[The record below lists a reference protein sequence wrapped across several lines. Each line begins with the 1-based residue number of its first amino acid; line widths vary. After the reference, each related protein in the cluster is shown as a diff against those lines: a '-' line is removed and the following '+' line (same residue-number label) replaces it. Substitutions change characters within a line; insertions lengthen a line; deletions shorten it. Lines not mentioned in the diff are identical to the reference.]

1 MRVTE
6 YAYVTVGPSGNLKS
20 WERTDAG
27 QRVVRQV
34 IPSGMEMTIEDDDG
48 LYRYLLSRG
57 TAARAQ
63 HTDTTTASGSSAGAA
78 DSASL
83 ESGAAGRDGSSSELH
98 IPLRPSGP
106 SQESLPRVRSAFFDA
121 SITLTPDDC
130 VVFVSIQLPVLVCR
144 KAGGGFEVYPSRY
157 VSMSTLHAV
166 KKELNP
172 KRSLFVGWPG
182 LDYLSKE
189 EQEEV
194 RQVLLPYDCIPVFS
208 SDPEPK
214 RRGIGASKCDR
225 LAIDVDDAN
234 HSRLSRESVCGPQPP
249 RHGFEEFLDFCQTFL
264 WPTVND
270 QVPLVHNSEDLMTFD
285 NKLWDKYVFWVN
297 DYHLLLVPM
306 LLRKGLRKSQRGGS
320 PPLSPSQVTPGSTPP
335 PRKPTIGLFVH
346 TPFPTSEIF
355 LTLPVRTQV
364 MQSLLAADLVGFQ
377 FFDYARHFLTVVKK
391 LVGLDMSYRLSDGY
405 LALDVPYGYVS
416 GAPASSA
423 SAQQRHQVLVTVG
436 HASTQFELIAAQM
449 RSPEVLRRI
458 KELKEKFA
466 GKTIICGV
474 DRLGRLSGILLK
486 LRTFRQ
492 FLKVYPSY
500 RNKVVLVQL
509 AVSRTTTTHTS
520 PENRITLAKRISA
533 LAKEINDSMGPH
545 VYFYA
550 GDIETEDRLATM
562 AVSDM
567 LLDTSLKDGLNLAP
581 FEYLSARYAMSLSV
595 DQDPSASPRYV
606 LGHQGALL
614 GRVVCSEFSGCSQVL
629 TGSLRVNPWD
639 TEKVLNMLDESL
651 TLPTQEL
658 ASRFAR
664 DISYVTS
671 HSLLR
676 WAQGIINDLARC
688 RAHYVSRMSNP
699 DADKEVAWGVKGSCQ
714 VLAQIDDHNFFK
726 LDVPRVVRDY
736 SKSQRRI
743 FFLDNEGTL
752 APDLRRM
759 FRHSEGGVDRESNT
773 LMSHGNPPSAAVLD
787 SLTKLCSDPR
797 NTVVILSGREKSSL
811 QEWFGSVR
819 NIGLAAEHGYYWKLP
834 PNSMKRHAVDSAGK
848 LEEGSHAPSPV
859 GPDGWACL
867 LPEASEADSKKAE
880 WKALA
885 GELMRQYVSRTQNSF
900 VENKG
905 SALVWQ
911 FRDTDPD
918 FGLHQAKNLYSSLE
932 EYLQGYDV
940 EVTMGKGYVEA
951 KLRGV
956 NKGLAVQTILAE
968 LATAGNGQAPDFVMC
983 IGDDRSDEYM
993 FEALNSMSVSL
1004 TSHPDSLDHAQFVP
1018 GVGIVRSSGV
1028 ERESSSEEESDQP
1041 ERTKSTPAQSTGA
1054 ANEGTFTQR
1063 MWKRYSSR
1071 GRPSRTSDPSSG
1083 VVGESR
1089 TMKKKKSP
1097 SRQSKD
1103 HGVYRKYTVTVGRK
1117 PGSQAHYY
1125 VHDVHSVTDLLGRLA
1140 DETMYPRQEAS
1151 EEGPA
1156 DSPAA
1161 AQRCAAMAGLERSRF
1176 GDGQ

>member
-1 MRVTE
+1 MPNSHGGRRPEGPDVVTLPPTGVLSPDLRASGTHHGSGCFTRCHFHFANDAVEVGDTVRVVGGHPSLGSWDYKKGLPLCIRQALYPCWFTVEPAMLPLMRVTE

-20 WERTDAG
+20 WERTDAD
-27 QRVVRQV
+27 QRVIRQV

-48 LYRYLLSRG
+48 LYRYLLTRG
-57 TAARAQ
+57 AAARLQQA
-63 HTDTTTASGSSAGAA
+63 DTTTASGSSGGAV

-83 ESGAAGRDGSSSELH
+83 ESGAAGRDPSSGELH

-121 SITLTPDDC
+121 SITLTPEDC

-166 KKELNP
+166 KNELNP

-189 EQEEV
+189 EQDEV
-194 RQVLLPYDCIPVFS
+194 RRVLKPYDCIPVFS
-208 SDPEPK
+208 SDPEQK
-214 RRGIGASKCDR
+214 RRG
-225 LAIDVDDAN
+225 
-234 HSRLSRESVCGPQPP
+234 PQPA

-285 NKLWDKYVFWVN
+285 VKLWDKYVYWVN

-306 LLRKGLRKSQRGGS
+306 LLRKGLRKSQRGWAS
-320 PPLSPSQVTPGSTPP
+320 PPLSPSQLSPSGKSPAK
-335 PRKPTIGLFVH
+335 KPTIGLFLH

-391 LVGLDMSYRLSDGY
+391 LVGR
-405 LALDVPYGYVS
+405 
-416 GAPASSA
+416 SS
-423 SAQQRHQVLVTVG
+423 SCRQEWSHWGGQVLVTVG

-449 RSPEVLRRI
+449 RAPEVLRRI
-458 KELKEKFA
+458 KELKTRFA

-492 FLKVYPSY
+492 FLKVYPAY

-520 PENRITLAKRISA
+520 PENRITLAKRVGRSEVFFSKF
-533 LAKEINDSMGPH
+533 LFMGPH
-545 VYFYA
+545 VFFYA

-562 AVSDM
+562 AVSDL
-567 LLDTSLKDGLNLAP
+567 LLDTSLKDGLNLTP
-581 FEYLSARYAMSLSV
+581 F
-595 DQDPSASPRYV
+595 DCV

-651 TLPTQEL
+651 SLPLQEL
-658 ASRFAR
+658 TTRFAR

-699 DADKEVAWGVKGSCQ
+699 DADKEVAWGVKGSCE

-736 SKSQRRI
+736 SKAKRRI

-759 FRHSEGGVDRESNT
+759 FRHSEPEVNRESNV

-787 SLTKLCSDPR
+787 SLSKLCSDPR
-797 NTVVILSGREKSSL
+797 NTVVILSGREKSLL
-811 QEWFGSVR
+811 QDWFGSVR

-834 PNSMKRHAVDSAGK
+834 PNTMKRHVGK
-848 LEEGSHAPSPV
+848 LGEEANVASPV

-867 LPEASEADSKKAE
+867 LPEASEADAKKAE

-905 SALVWQ
+905 SAL
-911 FRDTDPD
+911 
-918 FGLHQAKNLYSSLE
+918 AKNLYSSLE
-932 EYLQGYDV
+932 EYLKGYDV

-956 NKGLAVQTILAE
+956 NKGLAVQTILAK
-968 LATAGNGQAPDFVMC
+968 LATAGNDQSPDFVMC
-983 IGDDRSDEYM
+983 IGDDRSDE
-993 FEALNSMSVSL
+993 
-1004 TSHPDSLDHAQFVP
+1004 
-1018 GVGIVRSSGV
+1018 
-1028 ERESSSEEESDQP
+1028 
-1041 ERTKSTPAQSTGA
+1041 
-1054 ANEGTFTQR
+1054 
-1063 MWKRYSSR
+1063 
-1071 GRPSRTSDPSSG
+1071 
-1083 VVGESR
+1083 
-1089 TMKKKKSP
+1089 
-1097 SRQSKD
+1097 
-1103 HGVYRKYTVTVGRK
+1103 
-1117 PGSQAHYY
+1117 
-1125 VHDVHSVTDLLGRLA
+1125 
-1140 DETMYPRQEAS
+1140 
-1151 EEGPA
+1151 
-1156 DSPAA
+1156 
-1161 AQRCAAMAGLERSRF
+1161 
-1176 GDGQ
+1176 

>member
-1 MRVTE
+1 MLPLMRVTE

-377 FFDYARHFLTVVKK
+377 FFDYA
-391 LVGLDMSYRLSDGY
+391 
-405 LALDVPYGYVS
+405 
-416 GAPASSA
+416 
-423 SAQQRHQVLVTVG
+423 
-436 HASTQFELIAAQM
+436 
-449 RSPEVLRRI
+449 
-458 KELKEKFA
+458 
-466 GKTIICGV
+466 
-474 DRLGRLSGILLK
+474 
-486 LRTFRQ
+486 
-492 FLKVYPSY
+492 
-500 RNKVVLVQL
+500 
-509 AVSRTTTTHTS
+509 
-520 PENRITLAKRISA
+520 
-533 LAKEINDSMGPH
+533 
-545 VYFYA
+545 
-550 GDIETEDRLATM
+550 
-562 AVSDM
+562 
-567 LLDTSLKDGLNLAP
+567 
-581 FEYLSARYAMSLSV
+581 
-595 DQDPSASPRYV
+595 
-606 LGHQGALL
+606 
-614 GRVVCSEFSGCSQVL
+614 
-629 TGSLRVNPWD
+629 
-639 TEKVLNMLDESL
+639 
-651 TLPTQEL
+651 
-658 ASRFAR
+658 
-664 DISYVTS
+664 
-671 HSLLR
+671 
-676 WAQGIINDLARC
+676 
-688 RAHYVSRMSNP
+688 
-699 DADKEVAWGVKGSCQ
+699 
-714 VLAQIDDHNFFK
+714 
-726 LDVPRVVRDY
+726 
-736 SKSQRRI
+736 
-743 FFLDNEGTL
+743 
-752 APDLRRM
+752 
-759 FRHSEGGVDRESNT
+759 
-773 LMSHGNPPSAAVLD
+773 
-787 SLTKLCSDPR
+787 
-797 NTVVILSGREKSSL
+797 
-811 QEWFGSVR
+811 
-819 NIGLAAEHGYYWKLP
+819 
-834 PNSMKRHAVDSAGK
+834 
-848 LEEGSHAPSPV
+848 
-859 GPDGWACL
+859 
-867 LPEASEADSKKAE
+867 
-880 WKALA
+880 
-885 GELMRQYVSRTQNSF
+885 
-900 VENKG
+900 
-905 SALVWQ
+905 
-911 FRDTDPD
+911 
-918 FGLHQAKNLYSSLE
+918 
-932 EYLQGYDV
+932 
-940 EVTMGKGYVEA
+940 
-951 KLRGV
+951 
-956 NKGLAVQTILAE
+956 
-968 LATAGNGQAPDFVMC
+968 
-983 IGDDRSDEYM
+983 
-993 FEALNSMSVSL
+993 
-1004 TSHPDSLDHAQFVP
+1004 
-1018 GVGIVRSSGV
+1018 
-1028 ERESSSEEESDQP
+1028 
-1041 ERTKSTPAQSTGA
+1041 
-1054 ANEGTFTQR
+1054 
-1063 MWKRYSSR
+1063 
-1071 GRPSRTSDPSSG
+1071 
-1083 VVGESR
+1083 
-1089 TMKKKKSP
+1089 
-1097 SRQSKD
+1097 
-1103 HGVYRKYTVTVGRK
+1103 
-1117 PGSQAHYY
+1117 
-1125 VHDVHSVTDLLGRLA
+1125 
-1140 DETMYPRQEAS
+1140 
-1151 EEGPA
+1151 
-1156 DSPAA
+1156 
-1161 AQRCAAMAGLERSRF
+1161 
-1176 GDGQ
+1176 

>member
-6 YAYVTVGPSGNLKS
+6 YAYATVGPSGNLKS

-27 QRVVRQV
+27 QRV

-57 TAARAQ
+57 GAAARPQ
-63 HTDTTTASGSSAGAA
+63 HTDTTTASGASSAGAA

-83 ESGAAGRDGSSSELH
+83 ESGGRDASSGELH
-98 IPLRPSGP
+98 VSLRPSGP
-106 SQESLPRVRSAFFDA
+106 SQESLPRVRSASFDA

-166 KKELNP
+166 KNELNP
-172 KRSLFVGWPG
+172 NRSLFVGWPG

-194 RQVLLPYDCIPVFS
+194 RKVLLPYDCIPVFS
-208 SDPEPK
+208 SDPQPK
-214 RRGIGASKCDR
+214 RRG
-225 LAIDVDDAN
+225 
-234 HSRLSRESVCGPQPP
+234 PQPA

-285 NKLWDKYVFWVN
+285 NKLWEKYRNANQRYVDVLLNADLFPTLPNFGEYVYWVN

-306 LLRKGLRKSQRGGS
+306 LLRRGLRRSQRGPSSPTLSPAGSSSSSGS
-320 PPLSPSQVTPGSTPP
+320 PP
-335 PRKPTIGLFVH
+335 KKATIGLFVH

-405 LALDVPYGYVS
+405 LALDVPYSY
-416 GAPASSA
+416 
-423 SAQQRHQVLVTVG
+423 VLVTVG

-458 KELKEKFA
+458 KELKAKFA

-492 FLKVYPSY
+492 FLKVYPAY

-520 PENRITLAKRISA
+520 PENRITLSKRISA

-545 VYFYA
+545 VFFYA
-550 GDIETEDRLATM
+550 GDIGTEDRLATM

-581 FEYLSARYAMSLSV
+581 FEYLSARYAMSLNV
-595 DQDPSASPRYV
+595 DEDPTASPRCV
-606 LGHQGALL
+606 LDQQGALL
-614 GRVVCSEFSGCSQVL
+614 GRSS
-629 TGSLRVNPWD
+629 
-639 TEKVLNMLDESL
+639 
-651 TLPTQEL
+651 
-658 ASRFAR
+658 A
-664 DISYVTS
+664 
-671 HSLLR
+671 
-676 WAQGIINDLARC
+676 
-688 RAHYVSRMSNP
+688 
-699 DADKEVAWGVKGSCQ
+699 
-714 VLAQIDDHNFFK
+714 
-726 LDVPRVVRDY
+726 
-736 SKSQRRI
+736 
-743 FFLDNEGTL
+743 
-752 APDLRRM
+752 
-759 FRHSEGGVDRESNT
+759 

-787 SLTKLCSDPR
+787 ALSKLCSDPR
-797 NTVVILSGREKSSL
+797 NTVVILSGREKSLL

-834 PNSMKRHAVDSAGK
+834 PNT
-848 LEEGSHAPSPV
+848 
-859 GPDGWACL
+859 
-867 LPEASEADSKKAE
+867 E

-932 EYLQGYDV
+932 EYLKGYDV

-968 LATAGNGQAPDFVMC
+968 LATSGNGQSPDFVMC

-1004 TSHPDSLDHAQFVP
+1004 TAHPDSLEHAQFVP

-1028 ERESSSEEESDQP
+1028 ERESSSEEESGPQ
-1041 ERTKSTPAQSTGA
+1041 RTESTPATGPVSA
-1054 ANEGTFTQR
+1054 ENTFTQR
-1063 MWKRYSSR
+1063 MWMRYSSR
-1071 GRPSRTSDPSSG
+1071 ATRASRASDPSSG
-1083 VVGESR
+1083 VVGQGR
-1089 TMKKKKSP
+1089 MLKKKKSP
-1097 SRQSKD
+1097 SRLSKNKE
-1103 HGVYRKYTVTVGRK
+1103 VYCKYTVTVGRK
-1117 PGSQAHYY
+1117 SGSQAHYY
-1125 VHDVHSVTDLLGRLA
+1125 VHDVHAVTDLLGRLA
-1140 DETMYPRQEAS
+1140 DETMFPRQEAS
-1151 EEGPA
+1151 EVDGRSSAVAAQMYAVHNASTVPAGSSKDFEEKPPHELEEPTIVEGPEEEPSSPSRPPIWQIKFPSL
-1156 DSPAA
+1156 DSSQSANDESA
-1161 AQRCAAMAGLERSRF
+1161 V
-1176 GDGQ
+1176 